1 MRLLL
6 YDSHE
11 RLLAIVNG
19 YGTIEREI
27 NVYDQLNVEVPP
39 TRKNIDL
46 LKKTMKVGV
55 PYPSTKKYQLFKVEK
70 VSLNS
75 KPLTITAIDSA
86 ADDLDTQYLIR
97 DKRFINKPLSQVL
110 PVIFE
115 KTTWKYKQFAPD
127 NSDIISF
134 YRISPKEALKKVE
147 GIFGTEVRF
156 LYSIQGNK
164 VIDKTC
170 EVYEQIGES
179 TNIRLVQGINVT
191 NVDYTQDQTRLY
203 TAAVGRG
210 AGIQNTD
217 TDGNATGGY
226 SRSIEFT
233 NISWSKANGDPVDKP
248 VGQDYVEIPE
258 ATQKYGWL
266 DENGQCHPRIAK
278 FEFPDEQNV
287 NKLLKETYDKLLS
300 LSQPQIIVETTVAK
314 IGQRVNLGDE
324 VTVVIY
330 EPYKLTYK
338 ARVIKVEEN
347 PDNDSLSAVT
357 VGFTSVERQAERE
370 FQQEQALVDT
380 KTDFNQALGDT
391 KTDFNQA
398 LGDTKTNFN
407 QALDNTKTNFNQ
419 ALDDTKTNFNQAL
432 DDTKTD
438 FNQALDN
445 TKTNFNQEL
454 ENQKDES
461 ERRYLEHNRK
471 FTELQQETSDKIKST
486 KESMDS
492 ELSAHQQAINEQM
505 EKAKKAIRAVEEK
518 TAKEID
524 DARDSIMTFVSRN
537 SEGAPLE
544 FYDEH
549 GKLVKGIPPVST
561 IKSKDGKFELNA
573 SGFNFGN
580 HVLGGNG
587 ELYADGI
594 YGNKIEGYSIIGAH
608 ISGGT
613 IQGVTIEGD
622 SYFRSSGAG
631 GIAVVSGD
639 SGFSFGACA
648 MGSGHISIG
657 TGNWNGT
664 DFYTSGDVICSSVV
678 VGGMALTSSDVA
690 KLQGLKG

>member
-170 EVYEQIGES
+170 EVYDQIGES

-217 TDGNATGGY
+217 NDGNATGGY

-380 KTDFNQALGDT
+380 KTN
-391 KTDFNQA
+391 FNQA

-407 QALDNTKTNFNQ
+407 QE
-419 ALDDTKTNFNQAL
+419 LDDTKTNFNQAL

-438 FNQALDN
+438 FNQALGD
-445 TKTNFNQEL
+445 TKTDFNQEL

-544 FYDEH
+544 FYDEQ

>member
-6 YDSHE
+6 YDNHE

-115 KTTWKYKQFAPD
+115 QTTWKYKQFAPD

-217 TDGNATGGY
+217 NDGNATGGY

-391 KTDFNQA
+391 KTNFNQA
-398 LGDTKTNFN
+398 LGD
-407 QALDNTKTNFNQ
+407 TKTNFNQ

-432 DDTKTD
+432 DD
-438 FNQALDN
+438 

-544 FYDEH
+544 FYDEQ

>member
-46 LKKTMKVGV
+46 LKKTMKIGI
-55 PYPSTKKYQLFKVEK
+55 PYPLTKKYQLFKVEK

-217 TDGNATGGY
+217 NDGNTTGGY

-380 KTDFNQALGDT
+380 KTN
-391 KTDFNQA
+391 FNQA

-407 QALDNTKTNFNQ
+407 QALD
-419 ALDDTKTNFNQAL
+419 D
-432 DDTKTD
+432 
-438 FNQALDN
+438 

-524 DARDSIMTFVSRN
+524 DARDSIMNFVSRN

-544 FYDEH
+544 FYDEQ

-594 YGNKIEGYSIIGAH
+594 YGSKIEGYSIIGAH

>member
-46 LKKTMKVGV
+46 LKKTMKIGV
-55 PYPSTKKYQLFKVEK
+55 PYPLTKKYQLFKVEK

-391 KTDFNQA
+391 KT
-398 LGDTKTNFN
+398 
-407 QALDNTKTNFNQ
+407 NFNQ
-419 ALDDTKTNFNQAL
+419 ALDD
-432 DDTKTD
+432 
-438 FNQALDN
+438 

-544 FYDEH
+544 FYDEQ

>member
-46 LKKTMKVGV
+46 LKKTMKIGV
-55 PYPSTKKYQLFKVEK
+55 PYPLTKKYQLFKVEK

-217 TDGNATGGY
+217 NDGNATGGY

-407 QALDNTKTNFNQ
+407 QALDDTKTNFNQ
-419 ALDDTKTNFNQAL
+419 ELDDTKTNFNQA
-432 DDTKTD
+432 
-438 FNQALDN
+438 
-445 TKTNFNQEL
+445 L

-524 DARDSIMTFVSRN
+524 DARDSIMNFVSRN

-544 FYDEH
+544 FYDEQ

-690 KLQGLKG
+690 KLQRLKG

>member
-55 PYPSTKKYQLFKVEK
+55 PYPLTKKYQLFKVEK

-170 EVYEQIGES
+170 EVYEQIGKS

-217 TDGNATGGY
+217 NDGNATGGY

-407 QALDNTKTNFNQ
+407 Q
-419 ALDDTKTNFNQAL
+419 
-432 DDTKTD
+432 
-438 FNQALDN
+438 
-445 TKTNFNQEL
+445 EL

-544 FYDEH
+544 FYDEQ

>member
-170 EVYEQIGES
+170 EVYDQIGES

-217 TDGNATGGY
+217 NDGNATGGY

-391 KTDFNQA
+391 KT
-398 LGDTKTNFN
+398 
-407 QALDNTKTNFNQ
+407 NFNQ

-432 DDTKTD
+432 DD
-438 FNQALDN
+438 

-524 DARDSIMTFVSRN
+524 DARDSIMNFVSRN

-544 FYDEH
+544 FYDEQ

-622 SYFRSSGAG
+622 SYFRSSGSG

>member
-55 PYPSTKKYQLFKVEK
+55 PYPLTKKYQLFKVEK

-170 EVYEQIGES
+170 EVYEQIGKS

-217 TDGNATGGY
+217 NDGNATGGY

-391 KTDFNQA
+391 KT
-398 LGDTKTNFN
+398 
-407 QALDNTKTNFNQ
+407 NFNQ
-419 ALDDTKTNFNQAL
+419 ALDDTKTDFNQAL
-432 DDTKTD
+432 DNTKTD

-524 DARDSIMTFVSRN
+524 DARDSIMNFVSRN

-544 FYDEH
+544 FYDEQ

-690 KLQGLKG
+690 KLQRLKG

>member
-46 LKKTMKVGV
+46 LKKTMKIGI
-55 PYPSTKKYQLFKVEK
+55 PYPLTKKYQLFKVEK

-217 TDGNATGGY
+217 NDGNATGGY

-391 KTDFNQA
+391 KT
-398 LGDTKTNFN
+398 
-407 QALDNTKTNFNQ
+407 NFNQ
-419 ALDDTKTNFNQAL
+419 ALDD
-432 DDTKTD
+432 
-438 FNQALDN
+438 

-544 FYDEH
+544 FYDEQ

-690 KLQGLKG
+690 KLQRLKG

>member
-46 LKKTMKVGV
+46 LKKTMKIGI
-55 PYPSTKKYQLFKVEK
+55 PYPLTKKYQLFKVEK

-217 TDGNATGGY
+217 NDGNATGGY

-391 KTDFNQA
+391 KTNFNQA
-398 LGDTKTNFN
+398 LGDTKTN
-407 QALDNTKTNFNQ
+407 
-419 ALDDTKTNFNQAL
+419 
-432 DDTKTD
+432 

-544 FYDEH
+544 FYDEQ

-622 SYFRSSGAG
+622 SYFRSSGSG

-690 KLQGLKG
+690 KLQRLKG

>member
-6 YDSHE
+6 YDNHE

-115 KTTWKYKQFAPD
+115 QTTWKYKQFAPD

-170 EVYEQIGES
+170 EVYEQIGKS

-217 TDGNATGGY
+217 NDGNATGGY

-380 KTDFNQALGDT
+380 KTN
-391 KTDFNQA
+391 FNQA
-398 LGDTKTNFN
+398 LGDTKTN
-407 QALDNTKTNFNQ
+407 LNQ
-419 ALDDTKTNFNQAL
+419 ALDD
-432 DDTKTD
+432 
-438 FNQALDN
+438 

-471 FTELQQETSDKIKST
+471 FTELQQETSDKIQST

-544 FYDEH
+544 FYDEQ

-690 KLQGLKG
+690 KLQQLKG

>member
-217 TDGNATGGY
+217 NDGNTTGGY

-380 KTDFNQALGDT
+380 KT
-391 KTDFNQA
+391 
-398 LGDTKTNFN
+398 NFN

-419 ALDDTKTNFNQAL
+419 A
-432 DDTKTD
+432 
-438 FNQALDN
+438 
-445 TKTNFNQEL
+445 L

-678 VGGMALTSSDVA
+678 VGGMAL
-690 KLQGLKG
+690 

>member
-6 YDSHE
+6 YDNHE

-46 LKKTMKVGV
+46 LKKTMKIGI
-55 PYPSTKKYQLFKVEK
+55 PYPLTKKYQLFKVEK

-217 TDGNATGGY
+217 NDGNATGGY

-380 KTDFNQALGDT
+380 KTNFNQALGDT
-391 KTDFNQA
+391 KTNLNQA
-398 LGDTKTNFN
+398 LDDTKTNFN

-419 ALDDTKTNFNQAL
+419 ALDD
-432 DDTKTD
+432 
-438 FNQALDN
+438 

-544 FYDEH
+544 FYDEQ

-639 SGFSFGACA
+639 SGFSFGDCA

>member
-46 LKKTMKVGV
+46 LKKTMKIGV
-55 PYPSTKKYQLFKVEK
+55 PYPLTKKYQLFKVEK

-217 TDGNATGGY
+217 NDGNATGGY

-391 KTDFNQA
+391 KT
-398 LGDTKTNFN
+398 NFN
-407 QALDNTKTNFNQ
+407 QALDDTKTNFNQ

-432 DDTKTD
+432 DD
-438 FNQALDN
+438 

-544 FYDEH
+544 FYDEQ

-622 SYFRSSGAG
+622 SYFRSSGSG

-690 KLQGLKG
+690 KLQQLKG

>member
-6 YDSHE
+6 YDNHE

-115 KTTWKYKQFAPD
+115 QTTWKYKQFAPD

-170 EVYEQIGES
+170 EVYEQIGKS

-217 TDGNATGGY
+217 NDGNATGGY

-391 KTDFNQA
+391 KT
-398 LGDTKTNFN
+398 
-407 QALDNTKTNFNQ
+407 NFNQ
-419 ALDDTKTNFNQAL
+419 ALDDTKTNFNQA
-432 DDTKTD
+432 
-438 FNQALDN
+438 
-445 TKTNFNQEL
+445 L

-524 DARDSIMTFVSRN
+524 DARDSIMNFVSRN

-544 FYDEH
+544 FYDEQ

-690 KLQGLKG
+690 KLQQLKG

>member
-217 TDGNATGGY
+217 NDGNATGGY

-380 KTDFNQALGDT
+380 KTDFNQALG
-391 KTDFNQA
+391 
-398 LGDTKTNFN
+398 
-407 QALDNTKTNFNQ
+407 
-419 ALDDTKTNFNQAL
+419 DTKTNFNQAL

>member
-6 YDSHE
+6 YDNHE

-55 PYPSTKKYQLFKVEK
+55 PYPLTKKYQLFKVEK

-170 EVYEQIGES
+170 EVYEQIGKS

-217 TDGNATGGY
+217 NDGNATGGY

-391 KTDFNQA
+391 KT
-398 LGDTKTNFN
+398 
-407 QALDNTKTNFNQ
+407 
-419 ALDDTKTNFNQAL
+419 NFNQAL

-544 FYDEH
+544 FYDEQ

-613 IQGVTIEGD
+613 IQGVTIEGN

-690 KLQGLKG
+690 KLQRLKG

>member
-147 GIFGTEVRF
+147 GTFGTEVRF

-170 EVYEQIGES
+170 EVYEQIGKS

-380 KTDFNQALGDT
+380 KTDFTQALGD
-391 KTDFNQA
+391 
-398 LGDTKTNFN
+398 
-407 QALDNTKTNFNQ
+407 TKTNFNQ
-419 ALDDTKTNFNQAL
+419 ALDDTKTNFTQAL

-537 SEGAPLE
+537 SEGSPLQ
-544 FYDEH
+544 FYDDQ

>member
-6 YDSHE
+6 YDNHE

-55 PYPSTKKYQLFKVEK
+55 PYPLTKKYQLFKVEK

-170 EVYEQIGES
+170 EVYEQIGKS

-391 KTDFNQA
+391 KTN
-398 LGDTKTNFN
+398 L
-407 QALDNTKTNFNQ
+407 NQ
-419 ALDDTKTNFNQAL
+419 ALDD
-432 DDTKTD
+432 
-438 FNQALDN
+438 

-471 FTELQQETSDKIKST
+471 FTELQQETSDKIQST

-544 FYDEH
+544 FYDEQ

>member
-217 TDGNATGGY
+217 NDGNATGGY

-391 KTDFNQA
+391 KTNFNQA
-398 LGDTKTNFN
+398 LGD
-407 QALDNTKTNFNQ
+407 TKTNFNQ

-432 DDTKTD
+432 DD
-438 FNQALDN
+438 

-544 FYDEH
+544 FYDEQ

>member
-1 MRLLL
+1 M
-6 YDSHE
+6 
-11 RLLAIVNG
+11 
-19 YGTIEREI
+19 
-27 NVYDQLNVEVPP
+27 
-39 TRKNIDL
+39 
-46 LKKTMKVGV
+46 
-55 PYPSTKKYQLFKVEK
+55 
-70 VSLNS
+70 
-75 KPLTITAIDSA
+75 
-86 ADDLDTQYLIR
+86 DD
-97 DKRFINKPLSQVL
+97 
-110 PVIFE
+110 
-115 KTTWKYKQFAPD
+115 
-127 NSDIISF
+127 
-134 YRISPKEALKKVE
+134 
-147 GIFGTEVRF
+147 
-156 LYSIQGNK
+156 
-164 VIDKTC
+164 
-170 EVYEQIGES
+170 
-179 TNIRLVQGINVT
+179 
-191 NVDYTQDQTRLY
+191 
-203 TAAVGRG
+203 
-210 AGIQNTD
+210 
-217 TDGNATGGY
+217 
-226 SRSIEFT
+226 
-233 NISWSKANGDPVDKP
+233 
-248 VGQDYVEIPE
+248 
-258 ATQKYGWL
+258 
-266 DENGQCHPRIAK
+266 
-278 FEFPDEQNV
+278 
-287 NKLLKETYDKLLS
+287 
-300 LSQPQIIVETTVAK
+300 
-314 IGQRVNLGDE
+314 
-324 VTVVIY
+324 
-330 EPYKLTYK
+330 
-338 ARVIKVEEN
+338 
-347 PDNDSLSAVT
+347 
-357 VGFTSVERQAERE
+357 
-370 FQQEQALVDT
+370 
-380 KTDFNQALGDT
+380 
-391 KTDFNQA
+391 
-398 LGDTKTNFN
+398 
-407 QALDNTKTNFNQ
+407 TKTNFNQ

-432 DDTKTD
+432 DD
-438 FNQALDN
+438 

>member
-6 YDSHE
+6 YDNHE

-115 KTTWKYKQFAPD
+115 QTTWKYKQFAPD

-217 TDGNATGGY
+217 NDGNATGGY

-407 QALDNTKTNFNQ
+407 QALG
-419 ALDDTKTNFNQAL
+419 DTKTNFNQAL
-432 DDTKTD
+432 DD
-438 FNQALDN
+438 

-544 FYDEH
+544 FYDEQ

>member
-6 YDSHE
+6 YDNHE

-170 EVYEQIGES
+170 EVYEQIGKS

-391 KTDFNQA
+391 KT
-398 LGDTKTNFN
+398 
-407 QALDNTKTNFNQ
+407 
-419 ALDDTKTNFNQAL
+419 NFNQAL

-524 DARDSIMTFVSRN
+524 DARDSIMNFVSRN

-544 FYDEH
+544 FYDEQ

-690 KLQGLKG
+690 KLQQLKG

>member
-1 MRLLL
+1 M
-6 YDSHE
+6 
-11 RLLAIVNG
+11 NG

-217 TDGNATGGY
+217 NDGNATGGY

-391 KTDFNQA
+391 KTNFNQA

-407 QALDNTKTNFNQ
+407 QALD
-419 ALDDTKTNFNQAL
+419 D
-432 DDTKTD
+432 
-438 FNQALDN
+438 

>member
-6 YDSHE
+6 YDNHE

-115 KTTWKYKQFAPD
+115 QTTWKYKQFAPD

-170 EVYEQIGES
+170 EVYEQIGKS

-217 TDGNATGGY
+217 NDGNATGGY

-391 KTDFNQA
+391 KT
-398 LGDTKTNFN
+398 NFN
-407 QALDNTKTNFNQ
+407 QALDDTKTDFNQ

-432 DDTKTD
+432 DD
-438 FNQALDN
+438 

-471 FTELQQETSDKIKST
+471 FTELQQETSDKIQST

-544 FYDEH
+544 FYDEQ

>member
-46 LKKTMKVGV
+46 LKKTMKIGI
-55 PYPSTKKYQLFKVEK
+55 PYPLTKKYQLFKVEK

-170 EVYEQIGES
+170 EVYEQIGKS

-217 TDGNATGGY
+217 NDGNATGGY

-380 KTDFNQALGDT
+380 KTN
-391 KTDFNQA
+391 FNQA
-398 LGDTKTNFN
+398 LGDTKTN
-407 QALDNTKTNFNQ
+407 LNQ

-524 DARDSIMTFVSRN
+524 DARDSIMNFVSRN

-544 FYDEH
+544 FYDEQ

>member
-1 MRLLL
+1 M
-6 YDSHE
+6 
-11 RLLAIVNG
+11 
-19 YGTIEREI
+19 
-27 NVYDQLNVEVPP
+27 
-39 TRKNIDL
+39 
-46 LKKTMKVGV
+46 
-55 PYPSTKKYQLFKVEK
+55 
-70 VSLNS
+70 
-75 KPLTITAIDSA
+75 
-86 ADDLDTQYLIR
+86 
-97 DKRFINKPLSQVL
+97 
-110 PVIFE
+110 
-115 KTTWKYKQFAPD
+115 
-127 NSDIISF
+127 
-134 YRISPKEALKKVE
+134 
-147 GIFGTEVRF
+147 
-156 LYSIQGNK
+156 
-164 VIDKTC
+164 
-170 EVYEQIGES
+170 
-179 TNIRLVQGINVT
+179 
-191 NVDYTQDQTRLY
+191 
-203 TAAVGRG
+203 
-210 AGIQNTD
+210 
-217 TDGNATGGY
+217 
-226 SRSIEFT
+226 
-233 NISWSKANGDPVDKP
+233 DKP

-391 KTDFNQA
+391 KTNFNQA

-407 QALDNTKTNFNQ
+407 QALD
-419 ALDDTKTNFNQAL
+419 D
-432 DDTKTD
+432 
-438 FNQALDN
+438 

>member
-1 MRLLL
+1 M
-6 YDSHE
+6 
-11 RLLAIVNG
+11 NG

-115 KTTWKYKQFAPD
+115 QTTWKYKQFAPD

-217 TDGNATGGY
+217 NDGNATGGY

-391 KTDFNQA
+391 KT
-398 LGDTKTNFN
+398 
-407 QALDNTKTNFNQ
+407 
-419 ALDDTKTNFNQAL
+419 NFNQAL

-524 DARDSIMTFVSRN
+524 DARDSIMNFVSRN

-544 FYDEH
+544 FYDEQ

>member
-6 YDSHE
+6 YDNHE

-46 LKKTMKVGV
+46 LKKTMKIGV
-55 PYPSTKKYQLFKVEK
+55 PYPLTKKYQLFKVEK

-170 EVYEQIGES
+170 EVYEQIGKS

-217 TDGNATGGY
+217 NDGNATGGY

-391 KTDFNQA
+391 KTN
-398 LGDTKTNFN
+398 L
-407 QALDNTKTNFNQ
+407 NQ
-419 ALDDTKTNFNQAL
+419 ALDD
-432 DDTKTD
+432 
-438 FNQALDN
+438 

-471 FTELQQETSDKIKST
+471 FTELQQETSDKIQST

-544 FYDEH
+544 FYDEQ

-690 KLQGLKG
+690 KLQQLKG

>member
-55 PYPSTKKYQLFKVEK
+55 PYPLTKKYQLFKVEK

-170 EVYEQIGES
+170 EVYEQIGKS

-217 TDGNATGGY
+217 NDGNATGGY

-398 LGDTKTNFN
+398 LGD
-407 QALDNTKTNFNQ
+407 
-419 ALDDTKTNFNQAL
+419 
-432 DDTKTD
+432 
-438 FNQALDN
+438 

>member
-170 EVYEQIGES
+170 EVYDQIGES

-217 TDGNATGGY
+217 NDGNATGGY

-380 KTDFNQALGDT
+380 KTDFNQAL
-391 KTDFNQA
+391 
-398 LGDTKTNFN
+398 
-407 QALDNTKTNFNQ
+407 
-419 ALDDTKTNFNQAL
+419 DDTKTNFNQAL
-432 DDTKTD
+432 GDTKTD

-690 KLQGLKG
+690 KLQQLKG

>member
-11 RLLAIVNG
+11 ILLAIVNG

-217 TDGNATGGY
+217 NDGNATGGY

-380 KTDFNQALGDT
+380 KTDFNQALG
-391 KTDFNQA
+391 
-398 LGDTKTNFN
+398 
-407 QALDNTKTNFNQ
+407 
-419 ALDDTKTNFNQAL
+419 DTKTNFNQAL

>member
-46 LKKTMKVGV
+46 LKKTMKIGV
-55 PYPSTKKYQLFKVEK
+55 PYPLTKKYQLFKVEK

-170 EVYEQIGES
+170 EVYEQIGKS

-217 TDGNATGGY
+217 NDGNATGGY

-391 KTDFNQA
+391 KTNFNQA

-407 QALDNTKTNFNQ
+407 QALD
-419 ALDDTKTNFNQAL
+419 D
-432 DDTKTD
+432 
-438 FNQALDN
+438 

-544 FYDEH
+544 FYDEQ

>member
-1 MRLLL
+1 M
-6 YDSHE
+6 
-11 RLLAIVNG
+11 NG

-170 EVYEQIGES
+170 EVYEQIGKS

-217 TDGNATGGY
+217 NDGNATGGY

-380 KTDFNQALGDT
+380 KTDFNQALG
-391 KTDFNQA
+391 
-398 LGDTKTNFN
+398 
-407 QALDNTKTNFNQ
+407 
-419 ALDDTKTNFNQAL
+419 DTKTNFNQAL

>member
-170 EVYEQIGES
+170 EVYDQIGES

-217 TDGNATGGY
+217 NDGNATGGY

-380 KTDFNQALGDT
+380 KTNFNQALGDT

-398 LGDTKTNFN
+398 L
-407 QALDNTKTNFNQ
+407 
-419 ALDDTKTNFNQAL
+419 DD
-432 DDTKTD
+432 
-438 FNQALDN
+438 

-544 FYDEH
+544 FYDEQ

>member
-6 YDSHE
+6 YDNHE

-170 EVYEQIGES
+170 EVYEQIGKS

-217 TDGNATGGY
+217 NDGNATGGY

-391 KTDFNQA
+391 KTDFS
-398 LGDTKTNFN
+398 
-407 QALDNTKTNFNQ
+407 Q
-419 ALDDTKTNFNQAL
+419 ALDDTKA
-432 DDTKTD
+432 D
-438 FNQALDN
+438 
-445 TKTNFNQEL
+445 FNQEL

-524 DARDSIMTFVSRN
+524 DARDSIMNFVSRN

-544 FYDEH
+544 FYDEQ

-678 VGGMALTSSDVA
+678 VGGMALTSRDVA

>member
-170 EVYEQIGES
+170 EVYDQIGES

-217 TDGNATGGY
+217 NDGNATGGY

-407 QALDNTKTNFNQ
+407 QALD
-419 ALDDTKTNFNQAL
+419 DTKTNFNQAL
-432 DDTKTD
+432 DD
-438 FNQALDN
+438 

-524 DARDSIMTFVSRN
+524 DARDSIMNFVSRN

-544 FYDEH
+544 FYDEQ

-622 SYFRSSGAG
+622 SYFRSSGSG